1 MQIVVVLQLNK
12 RLAMNDV
19 FLSIG
24 SNLGD
29 RFKNIQKCIYEI
41 KLNSFMKYISS
52 SRIYETAPMYN
63 LKQNHFLNLVLRIE
77 TDLEPEK
84 LLIEIKQIESKM
96 GRKFTSKR
104 NQPRLVDID
113 ILIFNNSIINNKDL
127 VVPHPK
133 ITERIFVLKPWSDI
147 DPNYKLPKINKTVCE
162 LISHLDMNSN
172 IIKLYNK
179 NL

>member
-1 MQIVVVLQLNK
+1 MQIVVVLQWNK
-12 RLAMNDV
+12 RFTMNDV

-29 RFKNIQKCIYEI
+29 RFKNIQKCISEI
-41 KLNSFMKYISS
+41 KINSFMKYISS

-63 LKQNHFLNLVLRIE
+63 LEQGYFLNLVLRIE
-77 TDLEPEK
+77 TELEPAK
-84 LLIEIKQIESKM
+84 LLIEIKQIESEM
-96 GRKFTSKR
+96 GREFTSKR

-113 ILIFNNSIINNKDL
+113 ILAFNDLIVNNQKL
-127 VVPHPK
+127 VIPHPK
-133 ITERIFVLKPWSDI
+133 IAERIFVLKPWNDI
-147 DPNYKLPKINKTVCE
+147 DPNYKLAKINKTVSE

-172 IIKLYNK
+172 IIKLYRK